1 MEGVVGGVI
10 SWWVATIGIAT
21 GISLIAALIVAFS
34 PLRNARLEQPML
46 FE

>member
-10 SWWVATIGIAT
+10 LWWGASIGIAA
-21 GISLIAALIVAFS
+21 GICLIAALIVAFS
-34 PLRNARLEQPML
+34 PLRNPRLEQPML